1 MNCSNTRLLLNN
13 LECEEWEEWVVR
25 SVERWS
31 MWNWTWTW
39 SDDDW
44 YNFKYFNISY
54 YFHVHS
60 DPFMFVC
67 WCNSKASLRKYYKFI
82 SKQGNGEGWGVKEG
96 SPQKCDDA
104 SEIENNKAIWKWKQF
119 QNQVKM
125 RDRSFS
131 PVRPSVRPTIHSGD
145 LRQNFYGFLQATISI
160 TSHHFRFPFTSLCKV
175 LEIKLSLHHTP
186 SPPPPL
192 YSSAAI
198 QLTIAWCC
206 PVFGLILQP
215 SIRSVCTSLEF
226 CVLPHISIFP
236 F

>member
-13 LECEEWEEWVVR
+13 LECEEWEEWEEWVVR

-82 SKQGNGEGWGVKEG
+82 SKQGNGEGWGVKEAHKNVTMPAK
-96 SPQKCDDA
+96 SKTTKQY
-104 SEIENNKAIWKWKQF
+104 ENENSSKTKSKWGTAHSLQSVQPFIPATYVKIFMGFYRRPF
-119 QNQVKM
+119 QSHPITL
-125 RDRSFS
+125 DS
-131 PVRPSVRPTIHSGD
+131 HSHP
-145 LRQNFYGFLQATISI
+145 YA
-160 TSHHFRFPFTSLCKV
+160 K
-175 LEIKLSLHHTP
+175 
-186 SPPPPL
+186 
-192 YSSAAI
+192 YSK
-198 QLTIAWCC
+198 
-206 PVFGLILQP
+206 
-215 SIRSVCTSLEF
+215 
-226 CVLPHISIFP
+226 
-236 F
+236 